1 MKTYR
6 LVSMA
11 AIIVYSHSIFWVDSL
26 NLGLIVGGTLKTKM
40 DEGDSSNKPSEF
52 VLVKYNI
59 PVLVSSHT
67 DKTLNVSA
75 TSSYSA
81 ANAEATS
88 LTSGKD
94 RSARPSSANAIAESR
109 RETEEILNSI
119 LPPRTWEEDGQLWMQ
134 TVSSVPATRQ
144 DVVSLQ
150 ETLDSLLQ
158 QSQARETGIC
168 PIRRELYT
176 QCFDELIRQVTINC
190 SERGLL
196 LLRVRDE
203 MVMSMDAYEA
213 LYCSSIAFGL
223 RKALQ
228 SQEGKEKL
236 VEYVA
241 QLERDKETMENVIS
255 DMKLRGEQ
263 NDRRNAELR
272 AAEEKKHA
280 EEIAFLKKTNAQLK
294 AQLEGIIAPKK

>member
-1 MKTYR
+1 MEE
-6 LVSMA
+6 SEE
-11 AIIVYSHSIFWVDSL
+11 
-26 NLGLIVGGTLKTKM
+26 LKK
-40 DEGDSSNKPSEF
+40 SSEF
-52 VLVKYNI
+52 ALVKYNI
-59 PVLVSSHT
+59 PVLVSSNT
-67 DKTLNVSA
+67 QKNVPTPSCSTNVDTA
-75 TSSYSA
+75 TVLP
-81 ANAEATS
+81 E
-88 LTSGKD
+88 KI
-94 RSARPSSANAIAESR
+94 ARPHSGNTIAENK

-119 LPPRTWEEDGQLWMQ
+119 LPPRQWLEDGQFWMQ

-144 DVVSLQ
+144 DVVNLQ

-168 PIRRELYT
+168 PIRRELYA

-236 VEYVA
+236 IEYVA
-241 QLERDKETMENVIS
+241 QLEADKESMENIIS
-255 DMKLRGEQ
+255 DMKLRAEQ
-263 NDRRNAELR
+263 NERRNAELR
-272 AAEEKKHA
+272 ASEDKKHA

-294 AQLEGIIAPKK
+294 SQLEGIIAPKK

>member
-1 MKTYR
+1 ME
-6 LVSMA
+6 
-11 AIIVYSHSIFWVDSL
+11 VDDD
-26 NLGLIVGGTLKTKM
+26 LKRNT
-40 DEGDSSNKPSEF
+40 ETG
-52 VLVKYNI
+52 LVKYNI
-59 PVLVSSHT
+59 PVLV
-67 DKTLNVSA
+67 KTYSTKNVVRPSMSASAMQNATLGSPREKIGRPSTSRVRA
-75 TSSYSA
+75 TSVATA
-81 ANAEATS
+81 AINE
-88 LTSGKD
+88 KCC
-94 RSARPSSANAIAESR
+94 ES
-109 RETEEILNSI
+109 EEILNTI
-119 LPPRTWEEDGQLWMQ
+119 LPPRTWEEHGQLWTQ

-150 ETLDSLLQ
+150 ETLDILLQ

-168 PIRRELYT
+168 PVRRELYA
-176 QCFDELIRQVTINC
+176 QCFDEIIRQVTINC

-196 LLRVRDE
+196 LLRIRDE
-203 MVMSMDAYEA
+203 MVMSMDAYET
-213 LYCSSIAFGL
+213 LYCSSIAFGM

-241 QLERDKETMENVIS
+241 QLEADKDAMEAIVS
-255 DMKLRGEQ
+255 DMKLRAEQ
-263 NDRRNAELR
+263 NDRRNAELH

>member
-1 MKTYR
+1 MTDG
-6 LVSMA
+6 
-11 AIIVYSHSIFWVDSL
+11 I
-26 NLGLIVGGTLKTKM
+26 
-40 DEGDSSNKPSEF
+40 DSSKKPSEF

-67 DKTLNVSA
+67 EKCLTVCAPS
-75 TSSYSA
+75 TSSSSSSSA
-81 ANAEATS
+81 ANIEPS
-88 LTSGKD
+88 S
-94 RSARPSSANAIAESR
+94 SARPGSANVISETR

-150 ETLDSLLQ
+150 ETLDLLLH

-236 VEYVA
+236 VEYVS
-241 QLERDKETMENVIS
+241 QLEHDKETMENVIA
-255 DMKLRGEQ
+255 DMKLRAEQ
-263 NDRRNAELR
+263 NDRRNVELR

>member
-1 MKTYR
+1 MENENSK
-6 LVSMA
+6 
-11 AIIVYSHSIFWVDSL
+11 
-26 NLGLIVGGTLKTKM
+26 
-40 DEGDSSNKPSEF
+40 KPSEF
-52 VLVKYNI
+52 VLLKYNI

-67 DKTLNVSA
+67 EKA
-75 TSSYSA
+75 I
-81 ANAEATS
+81 S
-88 LTSGKD
+88 LTSPSTSSLAATHNETKPVL
-94 RSARPSSANAIAESR
+94 SAKEKSTRPTSASTIAEYR

-144 DVVSLQ
+144 DLVNLQ
-150 ETLDSLLQ
+150 ETLDSLIH

-168 PIRRELYT
+168 PIRRELYA

-190 SERGLL
+190 TERGLL

-203 MVMSMDAYEA
+203 MAMSMNAYEA

-228 SQEGKEKL
+228 SEEGKEKL
-236 VEYVA
+236 VEHVA
-241 QLERDKETMENVIS
+241 QLEKERENMENMMS
-255 DMKLRGEQ
+255 DMKLRTEQ
-263 NDRRNAELR
+263 NERRNAELR

>member
-1 MKTYR
+1 
-6 LVSMA
+6 
-11 AIIVYSHSIFWVDSL
+11 
-26 NLGLIVGGTLKTKM
+26 M
-40 DEGDSSNKPSEF
+40 DESEELKKPSEF
-52 VLVKYNI
+52 GLVKYNI
-59 PVLVSSHT
+59 PVLVSSNTQKNISTPSTTTAH
-67 DKTLNVSA
+67 VESASA
-75 TSSYSA
+75 TQD
-81 ANAEATS
+81 
-88 LTSGKD
+88 K
-94 RSARPSSANAIAESR
+94 SARPHSGNVIAENK

-119 LPPRTWEEDGQLWMQ
+119 LPPRTWVEDDLLWTQ

-144 DVVSLQ
+144 DVVNLQ

-168 PIRRELYT
+168 PIRRELYS

-203 MVMSMDAYEA
+203 LVMSMDAYEA

-236 VEYVA
+236 IEYVA
-241 QLERDKETMENVIS
+241 QLEADKESMENLIS
-255 DMKLRGEQ
+255 DMKLRAEQ
-263 NDRRNAELR
+263 NERRNAELR

>member
-1 MKTYR
+1 MD
-6 LVSMA
+6 
-11 AIIVYSHSIFWVDSL
+11 DSEDL
-26 NLGLIVGGTLKTKM
+26 
-40 DEGDSSNKPSEF
+40 SKPSEF

-67 DKTLNVSA
+67 DKAAGA
-75 TSSYSA
+75 TGA
-81 ANAEATS
+81 AGPSTS
-88 LTSGKD
+88 TSGTGESVARSSAKD
-94 RSARPSSANAIAESR
+94 RSARPSTAAALAESR

-119 LPPRTWEEDGQLWMQ
+119 LPPRTWEEDGQLWTQ

-144 DVVSLQ
+144 DVVNLQ
-150 ETLDSLLQ
+150 ETLDSLLH

-168 PIRRELYT
+168 PIRRELYA

-190 SERGLL
+190 TERGFL

-241 QLERDKETMENVIS
+241 QLEKDKENMENIIS
-255 DMKLRGEQ
+255 EMKLRAEQ
-263 NDRRNAELR
+263 NERRNTELR

>member
-1 MKTYR
+1 
-6 LVSMA
+6 
-11 AIIVYSHSIFWVDSL
+11 
-26 NLGLIVGGTLKTKM
+26 M
-40 DEGDSSNKPSEF
+40 DDCEGSNKPSEF

-67 DKTLNVSA
+67 DKSIGRNVA
-75 TSSYSA
+75 SSSSA
-81 ANAEATS
+81 AAINEGAAS
-88 LTSGKD
+88 VSSAKD
-94 RSARPSSANAIAESR
+94 RSARPSSTNTIAENR

-119 LPPRTWEEDGQLWMQ
+119 LPPRTWEEDGQLWTQ

-144 DVVSLQ
+144 DVVNLQ
-150 ETLDSLLQ
+150 ETLDSLLH

-190 SERGLL
+190 TERGLL

-241 QLERDKETMENVIS
+241 QLERDKETMENVTS
-255 DMKLRGEQ
+255 DMKLRAEQ
-263 NDRRNAELR
+263 NERRNAELR

-294 AQLEGIIAPKK
+294 TQLEGIIAPKK

>member
-1 MKTYR
+1 MEE
-6 LVSMA
+6 
-11 AIIVYSHSIFWVDSL
+11 FD
-26 NLGLIVGGTLKTKM
+26 N
-40 DEGDSSNKPSEF
+40 SNKPSDF

-59 PVLVSSHT
+59 PILVSSNT
-67 DKTLNVSA
+67 QQKCISSVASCSNSANVESLKVDKT
-75 TSSYSA
+75 
-81 ANAEATS
+81 
-88 LTSGKD
+88 SG
-94 RSARPSSANAIAESR
+94 RPSSASNVLIDNR
-109 RETEEILNSI
+109 HETEEILNSI
-119 LPPRTWEEDGQLWMQ
+119 LPPRTWKEDDQLWMQ

-144 DVVSLQ
+144 DVVNLQ
-150 ETLDSLLQ
+150 ETLDALLL

-190 SERGLL
+190 TERGLL

-203 MVMSMDAYEA
+203 MVMSMDAYET

-241 QLERDKETMENVIS
+241 QLEQDKETMENIIS
-255 DMKLRGEQ
+255 DMKLRAEQ
-263 NDRRNAELR
+263 NDRRNVELR

>member
-1 MKTYR
+1 ME
-6 LVSMA
+6 
-11 AIIVYSHSIFWVDSL
+11 
-26 NLGLIVGGTLKTKM
+26 VGDDLKKI
-40 DEGDSSNKPSEF
+40 SETG
-52 VLVKYNI
+52 LVKYNI
-59 PVLVSSHT
+59 PVLVKTYSTKNVPRPSTSASAMHT
-67 DKTLNVSA
+67 ALGSPSDKI
-75 TSSYSA
+75 
-81 ANAEATS
+81 
-88 LTSGKD
+88 
-94 RSARPSSANAIAESR
+94 ARPSTSQMHATAATTIEKPC
-109 RETEEILNSI
+109 ETDEILNTI
-119 LPPRTWEEDGQLWMQ
+119 LPPRTWEEDGQLWTQ

-144 DVVSLQ
+144 DVVNLQ
-150 ETLDSLLQ
+150 ETLDILLQ

-168 PIRRELYT
+168 PVRRELYA
-176 QCFDELIRQVTINC
+176 QCFDEIIRQVTINC

-203 MVMSMDAYEA
+203 MVMSMDAYET
-213 LYCSSIAFGL
+213 LYCSSISFGM

-241 QLERDKETMENVIS
+241 QLEADKDAMEAIIS
-255 DMKLRGEQ
+255 DMKLRAEQ
-263 NDRRNAELR
+263 NDRRNAELH